1 MVKDPEL
8 WLQAFGRALAKQLL
22 QSVVMGVVFL
32 IAMYFS
38 GQRMP
43 WQTSSSEDVREL

>member
-1 MVKDPEL
+1 M

-43 WQTSSSEDVREL
+43 WQASTTEEVRQA